1 MLSGT
6 IEGRNNNRA
15 FAFWHLAMKGTG
27 RMAGPI
33 ETFLAG
39 YPADVQVISRT
50 LRSMVIGIGKDVE
63 LEVASCYLK
72 II

>member
-1 MLSGT
+1 
-6 IEGRNNNRA
+6 
-15 FAFWHLAMKGTG
+15 
-27 RMAGPI
+27 MAGPI

-50 LRSMVIGIGKDVE
+50 LRSMVTGIGKDVE